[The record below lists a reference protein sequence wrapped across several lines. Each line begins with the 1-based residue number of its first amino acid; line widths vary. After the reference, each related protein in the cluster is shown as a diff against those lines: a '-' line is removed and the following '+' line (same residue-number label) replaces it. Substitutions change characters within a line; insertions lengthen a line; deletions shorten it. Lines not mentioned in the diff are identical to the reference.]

1 MVICFDAG
9 NTDLVAGIF
18 CDDAVTDIVRI
29 PYKRGLSAAEYS
41 ELIKTYMQNSNIDIS
56 SAEGCLLCC
65 VAKGTLE
72 ELSAAIEKLSGQ
84 KPVIFS
90 NDETCRLNILTE
102 NPYEVGTDII
112 AGCMAA
118 KAQFPMPCVVI
129 DMGTATTMTAMDKD
143 ANVLGVSILTGV
155 FASMWALKEKTGLPF
170 EENIE
175 AEPKAIGTNTQ
186 KSIDSGLILGSA
198 YALDGL
204 IQSFEEE
211 IGHGECTIVA
221 TGGISQFIV
230 PHCRS
235 NIIVDNNLLLEGLYC
250 YYKNSIINK

>member
-18 CDDAVTDIVRI
+18 CDDAVKDIIRI
-29 PYKRGLSAAEYS
+29 PYKRGLSAAEYYS
-41 ELIKTYMQNSNIDIS
+41 LISKYMQDNSVEIS
-56 SAEGCLLCC
+56 SVEGCLLCC
-65 VAKGTLE
+65 VAKGTAE
-72 ELSAAIEKLSGQ
+72 ELSVAIEKLFGT
-84 KPVIFS
+84 KPVMFS
-90 NDETCRLNILTE
+90 NDETCQLKILTE
-102 NPYEVGTDII
+102 DPNEVGTDII

-129 DMGTATTMTAMDKD
+129 DMGTATTLTAMDKD

-155 FASMWALKEKTGLPF
+155 FTSMWALKEKTGLPF
-170 EENIE
+170 EEDIT
-175 AEPKAIGTNTQ
+175 AQPKAIGTNTQ

-204 IQSFEEE
+204 VQSFEEE
-211 IGHGECTIVA
+211 IGQGECTVVA

-230 PHCRS
+230 PHCRT

-250 YYKNSIINK
+250 YYKNSIIR

>member
-18 CDDAVTDIVRI
+18 CDDRIVNTLRI
-29 PYKRGLSAAEYS
+29 PYKKEQSADEYQQI
-41 ELIKTYMQNSNIDIS
+41 IKTHLQNSGIDIT
-56 SAEGCLLCC
+56 AVKGCLLCC
-65 VAKGTLE
+65 VAQGTAVQLACAME
-72 ELSAAIEKLSGQ
+72 MLFGTS
-84 KPVIFS
+84 PVIFK

-129 DMGTATTMTAMDKD
+129 DMGTATTLTAMDKD

-155 FASMWALKEKTGLPF
+155 FTSMWALKERTGLPF

-186 KSIDSGLILGSA
+186 KSIDSGIILGSA
-198 YALDGL
+198 YAVDGL

-211 IGHGECTIVA
+211 IGQGECTIVA

-230 PHCRS
+230 PHCRT

-250 YYKNSIINK
+250 YYKNSIIK